1 MAKKETKKPTTTEV
15 VEEVVEIP
23 AEEVEATE
31 EVVEETPVE
40 EPVGEPE
47 VQEEAPMEAPV
58 EGVDKD
64 SVTEEEYLNV
74 GYEDYTGKF
83 TPDVDGRLIELIV
96 PDGMM
101 GRVTTLLGEHDL
113 IITLSEEKATV
124 GPFAGDKFNE
134 AVRLVA
140 GCGIMYRI

>member
-1 MAKKETKKPTTTEV
+1 MAKKETKKPQDTTASEV
-15 VEEVVEIP
+15 VEEVVET
-23 AEEVEATE
+23 AVEEEVEEVVEPVAE
-31 EVVEETPVE
+31 PEVVEETPVE
-40 EPVGEPE
+40 
-47 VQEEAPMEAPV
+47 APV
-58 EGVDKD
+58 EEVDKE
-64 SVTEEEYLNV
+64 SVTEEEYLAV

-113 IITLSEEKATV
+113 IITLTEEGKKATV
-124 GPFAGDKFNE
+124 GPFSGDKFNE

-140 GCGIMYRI
+140 GCGVMYRI

>member
-1 MAKKETKKPTTTEV
+1 MAKKETKKPQDTSVTEV
-15 VEEVVEIP
+15 VEEVVETP
-23 AEEVEATE
+23 VEEEEVEEVTE
-31 EVVEETPVE
+31 PVAEPEVVEETPV
-40 EPVGEPE
+40 V
-47 VQEEAPMEAPV
+47 APV
-58 EGVDKD
+58 EGVDKE
-64 SVTEEEYLNV
+64 SVTEEEYLAV

-113 IITLSEEKATV
+113 IITLTEEGKKATV
-124 GPFAGDKFNE
+124 GPFSGDKFNE

-140 GCGIMYRI
+140 GCGVMYRI

>member
-1 MAKKETKKPTTTEV
+1 MAKKETKKPQDTSVTEV
-15 VEEVVEIP
+15 VEEVVETLVE
-23 AEEVEATE
+23 EEVEEVTE
-31 EVVEETPVE
+31 PVAEPEVVEETPV
-40 EPVGEPE
+40 V
-47 VQEEAPMEAPV
+47 APV
-58 EGVDKD
+58 EGVDKE
-64 SVTEEEYLNV
+64 SVTEEEYLAV

-113 IITLSEEKATV
+113 IITLTEEGKKATV
-124 GPFAGDKFNE
+124 GPFSGDKFNE

-140 GCGIMYRI
+140 GCGVMYRI

>member
-1 MAKKETKKPTTTEV
+1 MAKKETKKPQDTSVTEV
-15 VEEVVEIP
+15 VEEVVETP
-23 AEEVEATE
+23 VEEVEEVPEPVAE
-31 EVVEETPVE
+31 PEVVEETPV
-40 EPVGEPE
+40 V
-47 VQEEAPMEAPV
+47 APV
-58 EGVDKD
+58 EGVDKE
-64 SVTEEEYLNV
+64 SVTEEEYLAV

-113 IITLSEEKATV
+113 IITLTEEGKKATV
-124 GPFAGDKFNE
+124 GPFSGDKFNE

-140 GCGIMYRI
+140 GCGVMYRI

>member
-1 MAKKETKKPTTTEV
+1 MAKKETKKPQDTSVTEV
-15 VEEVVEIP
+15 VEKVVETP
-23 AEEVEATE
+23 VEEEVEEVTE
-31 EVVEETPVE
+31 PVAEPEVVEETPV
-40 EPVGEPE
+40 V
-47 VQEEAPMEAPV
+47 APV
-58 EGVDKD
+58 EGVDKE
-64 SVTEEEYLNV
+64 SVTEEEYLAV

-113 IITLSEEKATV
+113 IITLTEEGKKATV
-124 GPFAGDKFNE
+124 GPFSGDKFNE

-140 GCGIMYRI
+140 GCGVMYRI